1 MEKDVFTQKELLTRF
16 GLARDNLVE
25 WTRLKLVRPEGYTDG
40 QEPLF
45 SEAAGQR
52 IVHIQKLMALG
63 YRHDEI
69 QKIFKKVGVPVE
81 KHNKQERK
89 SKEKYLTVGSLAEQS
104 NLSPR
109 TIKHWEDKGI
119 IEPDMRSEGGFR
131 LYAKVYVYLCQL
143 IKDLQLFGYT
153 LEEIKDIS
161 GYFRDFLALQSDMG
175 SFSGR
180 EAASKLETMLKAIK
194 AFNDK
199 MSLFKEGISRWDGLL
214 KKKRKEIMILKQ
226 KNEKRMTSRNGGRHA

>member
-1 MEKDVFTQKELLTRF
+1 MDKDVFTQKELLTRF
-16 GLARDNLVE
+16 GLARDNLTE

-52 IVHIQKLMALG
+52 IVHIQKLIALG

-69 QKIFKKVGVPVE
+69 QKIFKKVGVPLE

-119 IEPDMRSEGGFR
+119 IEPDMRSAGGFR
-131 LYAKVYVYLCQL
+131 LYPKVYVYLCLL

-153 LEEIKDIS
+153 LEEIKIIS
-161 GYFRDFLALQSDMG
+161 GYFRDFLTLQSDMN

-180 EAASKLETMLKAIK
+180 ETSSKLEIMLKAIK

>member
-1 MEKDVFTQKELLTRF
+1 MDKDVFTQKELLTRF

-25 WTRLKLVRPEGYTDG
+25 WTRLKLVRPEGYTDD

-81 KHNKQERK
+81 KHNKQGRK

-131 LYAKVYVYLCQL
+131 LYPKVYVYLCQL

-153 LEEIKDIS
+153 LEEIKIIS
-161 GYFRDFLALQSDMG
+161 RYFRDFLALQSDMS

-180 EAASKLETMLKAIK
+180 AAASKLEIMLKAIQ

>member
-1 MEKDVFTQKELLTRF
+1 MDKDIFTQKELLTRF
-16 GLARDNLVE
+16 GLARDTLVE

-52 IVHIQKLMALG
+52 IVHIQKLIALG

-69 QKIFKKVGVPVE
+69 QKIFKKVGVPLE

-89 SKEKYLTVGSLAEQS
+89 SKEKYLTIGSLAEQS

-131 LYAKVYVYLCQL
+131 LYPKVYVYLCQL

-153 LEEIKDIS
+153 LEEIKIIS
-161 GYFRDFLALQSDMG
+161 AYFRDFLALQSDIS

-180 EAASKLETMLKAIK
+180 EAASQLETMLKAIK

-199 MSLFKEGISRWDGLL
+199 MSLFKEGIARWDDLL
-214 KKKRKEIMILKQ
+214 KKKRKEIMTLKQ
-226 KNEKRMTSRNGGRHA
+226 KNEKRTTSRNGGRHA

>member
-1 MEKDVFTQKELLTRF
+1 MDKDVFTQKELLTRF

-25 WTRLKLVRPEGYTDG
+25 WTRLKLVRPEGYTEG

-52 IVHIQKLMALG
+52 IVHIQKLIALG

-89 SKEKYLTVGSLAEQS
+89 SREKYLTVGSLAEQS

-131 LYAKVYVYLCQL
+131 LYSKVYVYLCQL

-153 LEEIKDIS
+153 LEEIKIIS
-161 GYFRDFLALQSDMG
+161 GYFRDFLALQSDIS

-199 MSLFKEGISRWDGLL
+199 MSLFKEGIARWKDLL
-214 KKKRKEIMILKQ
+214 KKKRKEIMILKL
-226 KNEKRMTSRNGGRHA
+226 KNEKRTTSRNGGRHA

>member
-1 MEKDVFTQKELLTRF
+1 MDKDVFTQKELLTRF

-25 WTRLKLVRPEGYTDG
+25 WTRLKLVRPEGYTDD

-81 KHNKQERK
+81 KHKKQGRK

-131 LYAKVYVYLCQL
+131 LYPKVYVYLCQL

-153 LEEIKDIS
+153 LEEIKIIS
-161 GYFRDFLALQSDMG
+161 RYFRDFLALQSDMS

-180 EAASKLETMLKAIK
+180 AAASKLEIMLKAIQ